1 MAALVLDDTALVVA
15 SRGSIFVAAA
25 NTAMPAGGI
34 NSFAQIMVGKTP
46 PPTITGWERVANTS
60 REALPEFSVEAGD
73 TTSLGTW
80 DTEKVRT
87 VYGASNISWS
97 FRPLQHD
104 ADTVIKLANGWA
116 AASGGGAVI
125 GATGWQFA
133 AAYVICVFDGTMV
146 SGFYIPNNDSIMTG
160 LPSLSVNAFSEM
172 QVTNTIKAAA
182 TSAIPAHSDGRS
194 GLMQVFDPTAY
205 SSAT

>member
-25 NTAMPAGGI
+25 NTAMPSGGI
-34 NSFAQIMVGKTP
+34 NAFAQIMVGKTP

-104 ADTVIKLANGWA
+104 ADTDI
-116 AASGGGAVI
+116 
-125 GATGWQFA
+125 
-133 AAYVICVFDGTMV
+133 
-146 SGFYIPNNDSIMTG
+146 
-160 LPSLSVNAFSEM
+160 
-172 QVTNTIKAAA
+172 
-182 TSAIPAHSDGRS
+182 
-194 GLMQVFDPTAY
+194 
-205 SSAT
+205 